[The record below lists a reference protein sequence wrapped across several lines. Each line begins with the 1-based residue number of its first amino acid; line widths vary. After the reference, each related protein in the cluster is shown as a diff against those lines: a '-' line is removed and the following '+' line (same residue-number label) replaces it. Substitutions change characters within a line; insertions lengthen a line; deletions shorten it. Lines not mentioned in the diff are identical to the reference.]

1 MNNIDPDRELM
12 RLISNGDQTAMKAI
26 YDRYSGPICG
36 FATSWLS
43 DPFEANDVMQ
53 ETLMD
58 VWRSADRFDGKSSA
72 KTWIFSIARN
82 KAIDRNRKGKK
93 TITQE
98 ADVEISDDAPDP
110 EAIVEAFQDVARVR
124 TCIETLSPNH
134 RSVIHLAFFDD
145 LTYPEVAKL
154 EGKPVG
160 TIKTRIMHAK
170 KLLMRCL
177 QRP

>member
-1 MNNIDPDRELM
+1 MDPDQELL

-26 YDRYSGPICG
+26 YDRYADSICG
-36 FATSWLS
+36 FAKGWLS
-43 DPFEANDVMQ
+43 DPFEAADVMQ

-72 KTWIFSIARN
+72 KTWIYSIARN

-93 TITQE
+93 TISRE
-98 ADVEISDDAPDP
+98 PDVEISDDAPDP
-110 EAIVEAFQDVARVR
+110 EAIIEAFQDGVRVR
-124 TCIETLSPNH
+124 ACIEKLSPNH
-134 RSVIHLAFFDD
+134 RSVIHLAFFED

-154 EGKPVG
+154 EGTPVG

-177 QRP
+177 QSS